1 MRVKKKKNETLRI
14 TWTMT
19 AVYWVVG
26 LLCMFWGKLD
36 HIFAYQLK
44 EINNVYALA
53 LLIILILPLL
63 FSILLSL
70 KVKPPRLICNPL
82 VATIYLLVVIA
93 AGMAYNL
100 QDIIGYFF
108 PIILFVLM
116 AIIAVF
122 YALIKTVR
130 NKKNDKYY
138 FIDDKDKK
146 ECSSFWDACKQ
157 YYVMGLTYGIIDGLL
172 TTVLN

>member
-1 MRVKKKKNETLRI
+1 MRMKKKKTLRN
-14 TWTMT
+14 TWIMT

-44 EINNVYALA
+44 EVNNVYALA
-53 LLIILILPLL
+53 LLIILLLPLL

-82 VATIYLLVVIA
+82 VTAIYLLVVIA

-116 AIIAVF
+116 TIIAVF
-122 YALIKTVR
+122 YALAKTVR
-130 NKKNDKYY
+130 NKRNGKYY

-146 ECSSFWDACKQ
+146 ECSSFWDAYRR